1 MCACEWMQVIPWNWE
16 RWESG
21 LALALASV
29 SGASCGWRRE
39 GFSVVTVA
47 SIIYALFMVVFSTGP
62 GRVRHVRVG
71 LGVHASEC
79 VCEWV

>member
-1 MCACEWMQVIPWNWE
+1 VGWH
-16 RWESG
+16 G

-47 SIIYALFMVVFSTGP
+47 SFIYALFMVVFSTGP
-62 GRVRHVRVG
+62 WRVRHVRVG
-71 LGVHASEC
+71 LGVHVS
-79 VCEWV
+79 EWVCKWV